1 MACRGTGVA
10 NRLTRPCALLEAL
23 AKEVDQAPLG
33 ARLLLVASTRGEG
46 REILRS
52 LARHRDKWLGLEV
65 TTVKPLALELV
76 GAELVEQ
83 GFTLLDEFAEQALID
98 ELLDDA
104 LSVTRSSGHLKE
116 LAEGVGFRAAMREAI
131 SALRLAGV
139 EAERLTSA
147 GFGEQTKRR
156 LLATVLRCFERRLT
170 TERVLDTAHVLAHAE
185 QAVRDGAPFGAD
197 VVLLVPGLGARGLA
211 GQFLAT
217 LEKRGARRLPHDPV
231 RGLPAPEG
239 VLWESTDSQPGLL
252 GAVYDSVCR
261 SVAET
266 ADVALFRAAGI
277 TEELREVLR
286 RVAGGGIRWDDVE
299 VVTPD
304 ASTYGPA
311 LHSLAVRLGVP
322 VTFAVGL
329 PVERTRVGRGVSAW
343 LRWIQEDFPEHELRR
358 LLESGDLVPPPE
370 FRDID
375 GATLARRLR
384 RLRIGWGR
392 ERYLA
397 VIEGART
404 HAAATS
410 QQAHKHKSADDAR
423 TGHTHEVRELD
434 ALRALIEP
442 IEHAIPP
449 VPRQIDTAPVAVSP
463 GALAGALAVFLDH
476 LSPGAPVDQTALER
490 LRRILDRAAATLVR
504 PTSFAV
510 AVAALTEHLAIRV
523 PAPGSEGRAPWGSAG
538 GHLHLADVEH
548 GGWTGRPVTFVVGL
562 DSARTPGP
570 GKQNPVLLDGER
582 DRLSS
587 QGLPT
592 SAKLLEERRFRMAA
606 LLARLRGEVTLS
618 YPAWEAYEGRT
629 LGPSSLMLQAYRKVE
644 ARPHAGF
651 DDMERALGN
660 PLSRIPRGTRRLDR
674 EDVWLGA
681 LYRHGRLLD
690 GEAAL
695 RACFPWLA
703 AGMEAHAERTG
714 ETVGRHHGVVAPRPG
729 LDPRV
734 DDTVVL
740 SSSGLEALGCC
751 PLRYYYRYVLGVRP
765 ADDPSCDPERWLDAL
780 QKGSLLHTV
789 YDRVLREARHKRIA
803 PDDERFLE
811 HALIVLEELVDG
823 VRHEVPPP
831 SRAVY
836 EHELKELREDMTL
849 FVGMVRAD
857 LPDWEATE
865 LRFGFDDTVLP
876 AVELTLSSG
885 AVIRLRGA
893 IDRVDSLPSGS
904 LRVVDYK
911 TGSPFHFSTTT
922 VWNAGR
928 RLQHVL
934 YSEAAEQLFNRPV
947 DCMEYHFPTR
957 KGKNERSRFRRTELR
972 EGLTLLDRML
982 DVVSGGH
989 FVPTE
994 DAADCRFC
1002 DFRDACRVRVDSYGK
1017 IESSFQERA
1026 SRRQNDPAY
1035 AEFQLV
1041 RQFRDRAGND
1051 S

>member
-1 MACRGTGVA
+1 MACYDTGVT
-10 NRLTRPCALLEAL
+10 NRLTPPCALLEAL
-23 AKEVDQAPLG
+23 AKETDQAPLG
-33 ARLLLVASTRGEG
+33 ARLLLVAPTRGQG

-76 GAELVEQ
+76 GAELVQQ

-98 ELLDDA
+98 DLLDDA
-104 LSVTRSSGHLKE
+104 LCVTRNSGHLKE
-116 LAEGVGFRAAMREAI
+116 LAEGAGFRTAIREAI

-139 EAERLTSA
+139 EGQRLTFA
-147 GFGEQTKRR
+147 GLGDQTKRR
-156 LLATVLRCFERRLT
+156 LLGTVLSRFEQRLT
-170 TERVLDTAHVLAHAE
+170 TERVLDTAQVLARAE

-197 VVLLVPGLGARGLA
+197 VVLLVPGLSTRGLA
-211 GQFLAT
+211 GRFLAT
-217 LEKRGARRLPHDPV
+217 LEKHGASRLPHDPV
-231 RGLPAPEG
+231 HGLSAPEG
-239 VLWESTDSQPGLL
+239 VLWESADSPPGLL
-252 GAVYDSVCR
+252 GTVYDSACR
-261 SVAET
+261 SVAEP

-286 RVAGGGIRWDDVE
+286 RVVTRGIRWDDVE

-311 LHSLAVRLGVP
+311 LHTLAVRLGVP

-358 LLESGDLVPPPE
+358 LLEAGDLVPPPE

-375 GATLARRLR
+375 GPTLARRLR

-392 ERYLA
+392 ERYLT

-404 HAAATS
+404 RAAATR
-410 QQAHKHKSADDAR
+410 QQTHKHKSTDDAR
-423 TGHTHEVRELD
+423 TGHVDELRELD

-442 IEHAIPP
+442 IERAVPP
-449 VPRQIDTAPVAVSP
+449 VPTQIDAAPVSVAPS
-463 GALAGALAVFLDH
+463 ALARALAVFLDR
-476 LSPGAPVDQTALER
+476 LSLAGPVDQTALEQ
-490 LRRILDRAAATLVR
+490 LRRILDRVAATLFR
-504 PTSFAV
+504 PTNFAV
-510 AVAALTEHLAIRV
+510 AVAVLTEHLAIRV
-523 PAPGSEGRAPWGSAG
+523 PAPSSEGRAPWASAG

-570 GKQNPVLLDGER
+570 GNQNPILSDSER

-592 SAKLLEERRFRMAA
+592 SATLLEERRFRMAA

-618 YPAWEAYEGRT
+618 YPAWEAFEGRT
-629 LGPSSLMLQAYRKVE
+629 LSPSSLMLQAYRKIE
-644 ARPHAGF
+644 ARPHVGF

-660 PLSRIPRGTRRLDR
+660 PLSRIPHGTRRLDR

-681 LYRHGRLLD
+681 LYCHGRLLD

-703 AGMEAHAERTG
+703 AGMDAHAERTG
-714 ETVGRHHGVVAPRPG
+714 HTAGRHHGVVAPRPS
-729 LDPRV
+729 LDPRM
-734 DDTVVL
+734 DDAVVL
-740 SSSGLEALGCC
+740 SSSGLEALGSC
-751 PLRYYYRYVLGVRP
+751 PLRYYYRHVLGVRP
-765 ADDPSCDPERWLDAL
+765 ADDPSCDPERWLDPL
-780 QKGSLLHTV
+780 QKGSLLHSV
-789 YDRVLREARHKRIA
+789 YDRVLHEARHRRIA
-803 PDDERFLE
+803 PDEERFLE
-811 HALIVLEELVDG
+811 HALMVMEELVDAM
-823 VRHEVPPP
+823 RLEVPPP

-836 EHELKELREDMTL
+836 ERELEELRGDIML
-849 FVGMVRAD
+849 FVSMIRAD
-857 LPDWEATE
+857 PPDWVATE

-876 AVELTLSSG
+876 AVQLTLSSG

-911 TGSPFHFSTTT
+911 TGSPFQFSTTT

-934 YSEAAEQLFNRPV
+934 YSEAAEQLLHRPV
-947 DCMEYHFPTR
+947 DRMEYHFPTR
-957 KGKNERSRFRRTELR
+957 KGKNERLRFRRTELR
-972 EGLTLLDRML
+972 DGLTLLDRML
-982 DVVSGGH
+982 DIVSTGH

-994 DAADCRFC
+994 DATDCRFC
-1002 DFRDACRVRVDSYGK
+1002 DFRDACRVPVGIYGE
-1017 IESSFQERA
+1017 IEPSFQERA

-1035 AEFQLV
+1035 AELQLV
-1041 RQFRDRAGND
+1041 RRFRERMGDN